1 MTLHELQRGCYHD
14 VNCRVTSSPGGIM
27 KHVIAKALSRTKKAY
42 SGVIMVHPAVA
53 VGIGGA
59 VLAALYAAGH
69 TLILALSHAH

>member
-1 MTLHELQRGCYHD
+1 
-14 VNCRVTSSPGGIM
+14 M